1 MPIFDDDD
9 DLLSLDTGMLSE
21 LLEEAPPSVE
31 ETLADLAAA
40 RSKRLSMGEAVARG
54 GMGTV
59 HLAVDHLLQQEVA
72 VKVLHRNLEANA
84 ESVQRFVHEARI
96 TASLPHPNIVPVY
109 DIGHDAELGLYFTM
123 KLIEGRTLSRPG
135 QPPPQGGMASGRI
148 AELLDI
154 VIRVC
159 DALAFSH
166 SHGILHCDLKPSNI
180 MVGDF
185 GQVYLMDWGMARNYR
200 EDPAPADGGIYGT
213 VGYMAPE
220 QARSEPLD
228 PRADVFGVGAIL
240 YDLFAGKAPFHRPL
254 LEQSLYAA
262 LSSKH
267 QPISEAAPHCPPRLQ
282 AIIEKAM
289 APDPADRF
297 TSATELR
304 TALARYLRG
313 KMDFPR
319 RVMPAGVQLITEGEW
334 GDAAY
339 ILVSGQC
346 EVFRF
351 FGDERRTLRI
361 LEPGSIFGETAILAR
376 SQRTANVV
384 TRQECVLLEVTRAV
398 LEAELSEMKPWMG
411 VLLKTLARYFHE
423 HETR

>member
-21 LLEEAPPSVE
+21 LLEAETPSVE
-31 ETLADLAAA
+31 DTLADLAEA
-40 RSKRLSMGEAVARG
+40 RSHRLSMGEAIARG

-59 HLAVDHLLQQEVA
+59 HLAADRLLQQKVA
-72 VKVLHRNLEANA
+72 VKILHRNLEGNPEA
-84 ESVQRFVHEARI
+84 VQRFVHEARI

-109 DIGHDAELGLYFTM
+109 DIGHDGDLGLYFTM
-123 KLIEGRTLSRPG
+123 KLVEGRTLSSLVRSLPL
-135 QPPPQGGMASGRI
+135 GGMSSGRV

-166 SHGILHCDLKPSNI
+166 NRGILHCDLKPSNI

-200 EDPAPADGGIYGT
+200 EDPAPPDGRIYGT
-213 VGYMAPE
+213 IGYMSPE
-220 QARSEPLD
+220 QARSESLD

-240 YDLFAGKAPFHRPL
+240 YYLFARKAPFRRPL

-262 LSSKH
+262 LNSKRK
-267 QPISEAAPHCPPRLQ
+267 PIGEVAPHCPPRLQ
-282 AIIEKAM
+282 MIIEKAL
-289 APDPADRF
+289 APEPTDRF
-297 TSATELR
+297 GSATELR

-319 RVMPAGVQLITEGEW
+319 RSVPSGTQIITEGEW

-346 EVFRF
+346 EVFRSID
-351 FGDERRTLRI
+351 GKRRTLRI
-361 LEPGSIFGETAILAR
+361 LEPGTIFGETAILAR
-376 SQRTANVV
+376 SQRTANVT
-384 TRQECVLLEVTRAV
+384 TRKDCVLLEVTREV
-398 LEAELSEMKPWMG
+398 LEAELNEMKPWMG

-423 HETR
+423 RETR